1 MSEAKEHW
9 DELKDLA
16 TDYAEARV
24 ELVKAEVTEK
34 IARVLATIF
43 TLFILFMVL
52 AFVLIAFSILAGS
65 FLNHL
70 FSSTYLGY
78 LIVTCIYLAEFL
90 LLYTQRKKVTEY
102 FMSHIIKAIYEKH
115 G

>member
-9 DELKDLA
+9 EEIKGLA
-16 TDYAEARV
+16 SEYAEARI

-34 IARVLATIF
+34 IARVLGTIF

-52 AFVLIAFSILAGS
+52 AFVLIAFSILAGA

-70 FSSTYLGY
+70 FGSTYSGY
-78 LIVTCIYLAEFL
+78 LIVTLVYLLEFI
-90 LLYTQRKKVTEY
+90 LLYMQRKKVTEY
-102 FMSHIIKAIYEKH
+102 FMSHIIKAIYE
-115 G
+115 